1 MVRCIYQVKEVCK
14 DRIIKALMNR
24 GLSKTDAFF
33 KYNYL
38 SAEEHDE
45 LLEELWEEEKENE

>member
-1 MVRCIYQVKEVCK
+1 MTDKYK

-24 GLSKTDAFF
+24 GLSKMDAII

-45 LLEELWEEEKENE
+45 LLEEWWEEEKENE

>member
-1 MVRCIYQVKEVCK
+1 MEKE
-14 DRIIKALMNR
+14 IKINLVP
-24 GLSKTDAFF
+24 TDAII

-45 LLEELWEEEKENE
+45 LLEEWWEEEKENE

>member
-1 MVRCIYQVKEVCK
+1 MTDKYK
-14 DRIIKALMNR
+14 DRIIKALINR
-24 GLSKTDAFF
+24 GLSKTDAII

-45 LLEELWEEEKENE
+45 LLEEWWEEKK

>member
-1 MVRCIYQVKEVCK
+1 MNGDKYK

-24 GLSKTDAFF
+24 GLIKTDAII

-38 SAEEHDE
+38 SDEEHDE
-45 LLEELWEEEKENE
+45 LLAEWWEEEKENE